1 MATRNLSTLLPKSLL
16 LLVFSAAARPTAAAD
31 PVKVSVYYETLCP
44 DSRNFF
50 TEQLYPVYQ
59 DLKDIMT
66 LDINTYGKAT
76 DFPSGDS
83 YVFVCQHGH
92 AECVGNMMITCAKNL
107 TQDEEVFMAFSN
119 CVMAEFTAAA
129 AGPQCAEQT
138 GVNFAPVEECYNSVE
153 GHRLLHEVGVKQ
165 NALEIALY
173 WVPWI
178 LIDDVFTDAQLEAA
192 QLDLRKVVCDA
203 YTGER
208 PAACTA

>member
-1 MATRNLSTLLPKSLL
+1 MNRPGLSTLLLGF
-16 LLVFSAAARPTAAAD
+16 VAAAQLTAAAD

-50 TEQLYPVYQ
+50 NEQLYPVYQ
-59 DLKDIMT
+59 DLKDILTM
-66 LDINTYGKAT
+66 DVNAYGLASDVPLGET
-76 DFPSGDS
+76 
-83 YVFVCQHGH
+83 YVFQCQHGH

-107 TQDEEVFMAFSN
+107 TQDEKVFMAFSN

-138 GVNFAPVEECYNSVE
+138 GVDFAPVEECYNSVE

-165 NALEIALY
+165 NALETAVY

-178 LIDDVFTDAQLEAA
+178 LIDDVFTDDQLWAA
-192 QLDLRKVVCDA
+192 QEDLRQVVCDA
-203 YTGER
+203 YTGEP
-208 PAACTA
+208 PAACGS